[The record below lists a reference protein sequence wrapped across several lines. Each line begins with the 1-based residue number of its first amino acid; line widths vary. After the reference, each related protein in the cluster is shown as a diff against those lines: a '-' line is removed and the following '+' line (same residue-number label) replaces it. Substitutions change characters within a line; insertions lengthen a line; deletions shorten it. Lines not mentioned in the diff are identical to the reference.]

1 MQTFRQSFWKA
12 SKTPSYIIFIIG
24 WFFFAG
30 LAIHSQSHVA
40 DAAWY
45 FLIGWLIF
53 TIPFFFLFPTQY
65 YYLII
70 DDSSLI
76 FRNQVKRHFRCEFQ
90 YRNIDHI
97 HIQYPGGRC
106 SPCIDIHLKGI
117 KRCCRFFIDAIP
129 ESSYPQIINL
139 LREKG
144 VEVRTTNLDDM
155 LRRHSPKNRPSRFE
169 GENRTLG
176 CP

>member
-1 MQTFRQSFWKA
+1 MLIFKQSFWKA
-12 SKTPSYIIFIIG
+12 SKTPSYIIFVIG

-40 DAAWY
+40 NAAWY
-45 FLIGWLIF
+45 FLIGWLTF
-53 TIPFFFLFPTQY
+53 TSPFFFLFPTQY
-65 YYLII
+65 HYLII

-90 YRNIDHI
+90 YRNIDHV
-97 HIQYPGGRC
+97 HIRYPGGRC

-117 KRCCRFFIDAIP
+117 KRRRRFFIDAIP
-129 ESSYPQIINL
+129 ESSYAQIIDL

-144 VEVRTTNLDDM
+144 IEVRTTNLDGI
-155 LRRHSPKNRPSRFE
+155 LEKQAKKRQHSD
-169 GENRTLG
+169 
-176 CP
+176 